1 MDLLKDS
8 IKKLYFRYLFPS
20 MGSAVVASVYLMT
33 DAVVIGKGIG
43 NTLTL
48 FVIIKMS
55 VTFVDCCGNNGVLLR
70 EKECSSDVEKITY
83 IGHKCTEVLNIV

>member
-8 IKKLYFRYLFPS
+8 VKKLYFRYLFPS

-43 NTLTL
+43 DNALAAL
-48 FVIIKMS
+48 FCS
-55 VTFVDCCGNNGVLLR
+55 VCTRVREMMKKQTNALPLL
-70 EKECSSDVEKITY
+70 
-83 IGHKCTEVLNIV
+83 

>member
-8 IKKLYFRYLFPS
+8 VKNLYFRYLFPS

-43 NTLTL
+43 DDKGET
-48 FVIIKMS
+48 
-55 VTFVDCCGNNGVLLR
+55 D
-70 EKECSSDVEKITY
+70 
-83 IGHKCTEVLNIV
+83 EV